1 MQFAQPIFLWALA
14 GLSIPIA
21 IHLLSR
27 KEGKVIRLGSLRHL
41 QETSTQQF
49 KGIKLNEILL
59 LILRSLLIVLFV
71 SLISGIYWRSENAR
85 RWIVIENGLEKNPM
99 AKKLIDSLTNQGFE
113 QHLLQKGFPEE
124 KRLDNAMMSHWEIIS
139 SLEQQELQQAVVLSY
154 SRVEDFNGS
163 RKSISSTVQ
172 WITFPSDSTNFIAE
186 VIQQTPERIL
196 VRRGNSSAEQTSFV
210 TDFLTKPI
218 VDSIKPEKLPVTSAS
233 IVYSPDFETDKQ
245 IVKASLAAIAKAL
258 PIEIKVSETTPAK
271 TDIGLADLV
280 IWLSEATVSK
290 MDSVKLISYS
300 EKSSNQ
306 LLEQVARNH
315 WTINKRLSV
324 DVARQENLTLQL
336 ATLLGNEKE
345 RWNRIAHHDRRVL
358 PDSILLSGSQT
369 DTVKGS
375 AFVPPTNK
383 YILLLFLILLVIE
396 RVVAYQRNQ

>member
-1 MQFAQPIFLWALA
+1 MRFAQPIFLWALA

-49 KGIKLNEILL
+49 KGIKLNEIVL
-59 LILRSLLIVLFV
+59 LILRSLLIILFV
-71 SLISGIYWRSENAR
+71 SLISGVYWSSQNAK
-85 RWIVIENGLEKNPM
+85 RWLVIENGLEKNPI
-99 AKKLIDSLTNQGFE
+99 ARKLIDSLTKHGFE

-139 SLEQQELQQAVVLSY
+139 SLEQQELQQAIVLSY
-154 SRVEDFNGS
+154 SRVADFIGL
-163 RKSISSTVQ
+163 RKSVSSTVQ
-172 WITFPSDSTNFIAE
+172 WITFPSDSSNFIAE
-186 VIQQTPERIL
+186 VIQQTPERTLI
-196 VRRGNSSAEQTSFV
+196 RRGNSSVEQTSFV
-210 TDFLTKPI
+210 TEFSNKPI
-218 VDSIKPEKLPVTSAS
+218 PDSIKPKKMNVIAAS
-233 IVYSPDFETDKQ
+233 IVCSPDFETDKQ

-271 TDIGLADLV
+271 TDIALADLV

-290 MDSVKLISYS
+290 MDSVMLISYS
-300 EKSSNQ
+300 GKTTNQ
-306 LLEQVARNH
+306 LLERVAPNH

-336 ATLLGNEKE
+336 ATLLIDEQEK
-345 RWNRIAHHDRRVL
+345 WNSISHHDRRAL
-358 PDSILLSGSQT
+358 PDSILFGGRQT
-369 DTVKGS
+369 DTAKGL

-396 RVVAYQRNQ
+396 RVAAYQRNQ